1 MRSLFRCNSCA
12 GPATGATALSR
23 PPARAAC
30 VAVFLLLGLLPARAE
45 VSPQDGYTKDGAPQI
60 HIELAPYLWLPA
72 SNAQV
77 TLGNGATAAASAGV
91 PSLSQLANV
100 LTGAFMGVGVLR
112 YGPWSGELNIDYV
125 GASQNKGLPPDV
137 LGRPRSLTID
147 VSTVRVAPGIGY
159 QVFNGFV
166 GGIPATLDG
175 RVGFAWFSAS
185 STLDLDRIGLLGR
198 ERVIGISQSGDF
210 TQPWLGLRGAI
221 YPSPR
226 WRFMLEAQG
235 QGFGVSGGSWGWQ
248 VSAIGTWAATS
259 WLNLNAG
266 FMALHESGNLD
277 ASRAVKAFNA
287 TLYGPV
293 LSVSF
298 TF

>member
-1 MRSLFRCNSCA
+1 MGAVGLFRPS
-12 GPATGATALSR
+12 S
-23 PPARAAC
+23 RAAARCARVGC

-45 VSPQDGYTKDGAPQI
+45 VSPQDGYTQDGTPRI

-77 TLGNGATAAASAGV
+77 TLGNGATRAVSAGV

-100 LTGAFMGVGVLR
+100 LTGAFMGAGLLR
-112 YGPWSGELNIDYV
+112 YGPWSAELNIDYV
-125 GASQNKGLPPDV
+125 GASQDRGLPPDV

-147 VSTVRVAPGIGY
+147 VSAVRVAPGIGY
-159 QVFNGFV
+159 QVFNGPV
-166 GGIPATLDG
+166 GGIPATLDA
-175 RVGFAWFSAS
+175 RAGFSWFTSN
-185 STLDLDRIGLLGR
+185 STLDLDRVGLLGR
-198 ERVIGISQSGDF
+198 ERVISISQSGDF
-210 TQPWLGLRGAI
+210 IQPWLGLRGSI
-221 YPSPR
+221 YPWPC
-226 WRFMLEAQG
+226 WRFILEAQG
-235 QGFGVSGGSWGWQ
+235 QGFGVGGGSWGWQ

-266 FMALHESGNLD
+266 FMALHESGTLPPGRVFKD
-277 ASRAVKAFNA
+277 CSA